1 MNIHDADDVICP
13 GVVVI
18 DDQPEVSIDD
28 PSFLFESNEGFQEVT
43 SRRTQKSKQ
52 RAALEEALKK
62 SQELQAQAAAQA
74 KRMDKE
80 AKVEEYSLI
89 VDVSYLCLII
99 DGCAYKL
106 IESQVLQTPFR

>member
-1 MNIHDADDVICP
+1 MKSKTVCL

-52 RAALEEALKK
+52 KAALEEALKK
-62 SQELQAQAAAQA
+62 SQEQQAQAAAQA

-80 AKVEEYSLI
+80 AKVRKSSVVICQAQGLKQLTESFLAQ
-89 VDVSYLCLII
+89 V
-99 DGCAYKL
+99 AKL
-106 IESQVLQTPFR
+106 FI

>member
-1 MNIHDADDVICP
+1 MPVDICGSHAMCP

-52 RAALEEALKK
+52 KAALEEAMKK
-62 SQELQAQAAAQA
+62 SQEQQAQT

-80 AKVEEYSLI
+80 AKVPVHYYSVIICQLQK
-89 VDVSYLCLII
+89 LC
-99 DGCAYKL
+99 DW
-106 IESQVLQTPFR
+106 